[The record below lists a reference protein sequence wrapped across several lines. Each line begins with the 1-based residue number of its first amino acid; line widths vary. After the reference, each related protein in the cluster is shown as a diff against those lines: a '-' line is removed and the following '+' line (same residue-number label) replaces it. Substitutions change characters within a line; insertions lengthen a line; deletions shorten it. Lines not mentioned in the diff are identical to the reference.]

1 MVENEQSLKKDIYCS
16 VNKKNEKTWVSSDI
30 LPALGT

>member
-16 VNKKNEKTWVSSDI
+16 VNKKMKRHEFPVI
-30 LPALGT
+30 YCPL